1 MALSDRERQAYQARL
16 ARLEQVVERVGAEL
30 IAARAA
36 DPGVIRRL
44 HERLEAAD
52 IEIELIRELLDD
64 RDGLTAA

>member
-1 MALSDRERQAYQARL
+1 
-16 ARLEQVVERVGAEL
+16 VVERVGAEL

-36 DPGVIRRL
+36 DPGVVRRL

-64 RDGLTAA
+64 HDGRTAA